1 MTIPSD
7 AELITRL
14 SRRDQAALAAL
25 YERYA
30 NLVYSLALRVV
41 QDGRLAE
48 EVTQDVFMEVW
59 NRPERWDAQKGR
71 FSSWLLT
78 VTRYTAIDRLRGE
91 RGRAEDMPYE
101 DTLSHQPD
109 ADPLSAWAEAE
120 ALRPLLAQLPPE
132 QRHMIDLAFFQGLTH
147 SQIAERTGLPLG
159 TVKTRLR
166 TALTHL
172 REWWSGSNGE
182 ADGQN
187 R

>member
-1 MTIPSD
+1 MTSPSD
-7 AELITRL
+7 VELIARL
-14 SRRDQAALAAL
+14 AQRDQAALTAL

-59 NRPERWDAQKGR
+59 NRPERWDVQKGR

-91 RGRAEDMPYE
+91 RGRTEEMPYE
-101 DTLSHQPD
+101 DTLSHHPD
-109 ADPLSAWAEAE
+109 DDPLSAWAEAE
-120 ALRPLLAQLPPE
+120 SLRPLLARLPPE
-132 QRHMIDLAFFQGLTH
+132 QRYIIDLAFFQGLTH
-147 SQIAERTGLPLG
+147 SQIAEKTGLPLG

-166 TALTHL
+166 TALTRL
-172 REWWSGSNGE
+172 REQWEDRGE
-182 ADGQN
+182 
-187 R
+187 